1 MKGWTGSP
9 PSLTGGPKRFVVA
22 SALSFSLVTVC
33 VKQLAGRLPVA
44 EVLLARALITLAIT
58 AVLLKREGVQ
68 PWGKRRGWLVVRG
81 LVGTGA
87 LLCVFAAIARL
98 PLVTATVLQYTY
110 PTFAAVM
117 GWLLLR
123 EQVARRLALAVVLG
137 WTGVLLV
144 VEPSLLS
151 GAAGRGFDPPA
162 VAIALTGAMLT
173 SLAYV
178 CVRHLGRSEHPLVI
192 VFYFPLVAVPI
203 VLPLVL
209 RELVM
214 PVGSDWLWLIGVGV
228 FTQLGQVWI
237 TRGLTL
243 LPAARATA
251 ISYVQVVFAS
261 LWGVLLFSE
270 PVDGWMGA
278 GAVVVLLATVISAS
292 ARASASM

>member
-1 MKGWTGSP
+1 VKGWTGP
-9 PSLTGGPKRFVVA
+9 PSLTGGSKRFVVA
-22 SALSFSLVTVC
+22 SALSFSLMTVC

-68 PWGKRRGWLVVRG
+68 PWGHRRGWLVVRG

-98 PLVTATVLQYTY
+98 PLATATVLQYTY
-110 PTFAAVM
+110 PTFTVAM
-117 GWLLLR
+117 GWQLLR
-123 EQVARRLALAVVLG
+123 ERVARRLALAVVLG
-137 WTGVLLV
+137 WAGVLLV

-151 GAAGRGFDPPA
+151 SAAARGSDPPA

-209 RELVM
+209 REFVM

-251 ISYVQVVFAS
+251 IGYVQVVFAS
-261 LWGVLLFSE
+261 LWGALLFSE

-278 GAVVVLLATVISAS
+278 GAMVVLLATVISAS
-292 ARASASM
+292 TRASAST